1 MTVFMLNRGASV
13 SVNRSRLT
21 LSVTLPSQSDTISVV
36 DNSGAAIDFVAPA
49 PGFVIIPEPPDNF
62 TVSVQSG
69 AQEFPRGS
77 SIFANV
83 KVDATDYTDEDEVRL
98 SEGIDPSGLRSV
110 NILQFTGDGGSLRV
124 ELPAVS
130 TVAQDLSSS
139 AEAVRVEARR
149 QLGNVD
155 GSSRPVVIALDASAS
170 AHTLDTTSVQETLE
184 HIIGYASQITSEG
197 SISGALVSDRY
208 VPVMGS
214 ELAELPERMV
224 NELKNAPLRSSS
236 VVTSDAFVSTLPQ
249 ETLVIYVSDALP
261 VDFERLGTC
270 GVEVKLVVL
279 MSREAWAVESSG
291 VEIPV
296 PATHVDTH
304 ALANMPEASRSAALA
319 QFVQALSQRS

>member
-36 DNSGAAIDFVAPA
+36 DTTGAAIDFVAPA
-49 PGFVIIPEPPDNF
+49 PGFVIIPEPPDTF

-69 AQEFPRGS
+69 GQEFPRGS

-110 NILQFTGDGGSLRV
+110 NILQFTADGGSLRV

-170 AHTLDTTSVQETLE
+170 AHTLDAKNVQETLE

-197 SISGALVSDRY
+197 SISGALVSDKY

-224 NELKNAPLRSSS
+224 NELQSAPLRSAS
-236 VVTSDAFVSTLPQ
+236 VVTSDAFISTLPQ
-249 ETLVIYVSDALP
+249 DTLVIYVSDSLP
-261 VDFERLGTC
+261 VDFERLGNC

>member
-21 LSVTLPSQSDTISVV
+21 LSVTLPSQSDTINVV
-36 DNSGAAIDFVAPA
+36 DDSGAAIDFVAPA
-49 PGFVIIPEPPDNF
+49 PGFVIIPEPPDSF

-110 NILQFTGDGGSLRV
+110 NILQFNADGGSLRV

-170 AHTLDTTSVQETLE
+170 AHTLDAKNVQETLE

-197 SISGALVSDRY
+197 SISGALVSDKY
-208 VPVMGS
+208 VPVMGT
-214 ELAELPERMV
+214 ELAELPEHMV
-224 NELKNAPLRSSS
+224 NELQSAPLRSSS
-236 VVTSDAFVSTLPQ
+236 VVTSDAFISTLPQ
-249 ETLVIYVSDALP
+249 DTLVIYVSDSLP